1 LDNVSGIIIKDGL
14 QVIPAPAHNHIIG
27 KIRLPHLIDP
37 SGLVCEI
44 IGCFY
49 QFMLWGGDPDFLL
62 EDPVYTGFRGGDA
75 GFVGY
80 LANQLRLD

>member
-1 LDNVSGIIIKDGL
+1 VDNVSVIIIKDVL
-14 QVIPAPAHNHIIG
+14 QVIPAPAHNHIID
-27 KIRLPHLIDP
+27 KVRLPHLIDS

-49 QFMLWGGDPDFLL
+49 QFMLLGGDQDFLL
-62 EDPVYTGFRGGDA
+62 EDPVYTGFRGEDA

-80 LANQLRLD
+80 LASQLRLD